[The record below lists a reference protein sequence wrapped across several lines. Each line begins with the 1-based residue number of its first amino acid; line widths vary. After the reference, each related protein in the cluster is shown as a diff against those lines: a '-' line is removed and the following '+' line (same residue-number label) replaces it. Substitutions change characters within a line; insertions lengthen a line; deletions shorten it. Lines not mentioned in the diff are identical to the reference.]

1 MPYQDVARYVS
12 TNETLKQT
20 KMSDDRWQNKYR
32 IESAR
37 ATWHDYDGGSYFITI
52 CTKDR
57 EHFFGE
63 IVDGEM
69 VLSDIGKY
77 ADEQFNNV
85 SSHYPYAEIPS
96 WTIMPNHL
104 HAIVVISACRDVARN
119 VSEKPMTDN
128 VACNLSHAESI
139 CSEGD
144 VARYVST
151 DPSDKNEYMAERS
164 PKQGS
169 LAAVI
174 RGLKSATTKYANEK
188 DIYFAWQARFHDH
201 IIRDTSELNR
211 IADYIENNVANWK
224 EDEFYTP

>member
-1 MPYQDVARYVS
+1 
-12 TNETLKQT
+12 
-20 KMSDDRWQNKYR
+20 MSDDRWQNKYR

-37 ATWHDYDGGSYFITI
+37 ADWHDYDGGSYFITI

-63 IVDGEM
+63 IEDGNM
-69 VLSDIGKY
+69 VLSDIGNY
-77 ADEQFNNV
+77 TAEQFQNV
-85 SSHYPYAEIPS
+85 SSHYPYAEIPQ

-104 HAIVVISACRDVARN
+104 HAIVIISACRDVARN
-119 VSEKPMTDN
+119 VSPT
-128 VACNLSHAESI
+128 ESI

-151 DPSDKNEYMAERS
+151 NPTDKNEYMAERS

-174 RGLKSATTKYANEK
+174 RGLKSAVTKYANENE
-188 DIYFAWQARFHDH
+188 IIFAWQPRFHDH
-201 IIRDTSELNR
+201 IVRDTPEMNR

-224 EDEFYTP
+224 DDEFYTP

>member
-1 MPYQDVARYVS
+1 
-12 TNETLKQT
+12 
-20 KMSDDRWQNKYR
+20 MSDDKFQHKYR

-37 ATWHDYDGGSYFITI
+37 ASWHDYDGGSYFITI

-57 EHFFGE
+57 EHYFGE

-85 SSHYPYAEIPS
+85 SSHYPYAEIPL

-119 VSEKPMTDN
+119 VLEKPTAGYA
-128 VACNLSHAESI
+128 ACNVSQTESI
-139 CSEGD
+139 CSDGD

-151 DPSDKNEYMAERS
+151 VFVSRPA
-164 PKQGS
+164 
-169 LAAVI
+169 I
-174 RGLKSATTKYANEK
+174 
-188 DIYFAWQARFHDH
+188 
-201 IIRDTSELNR
+201 
-211 IADYIENNVANWK
+211 VA
-224 EDEFYTP
+224 

>member
-1 MPYQDVARYVS
+1 
-12 TNETLKQT
+12 
-20 KMSDDRWQNKYR
+20 MSDDRWQNKYR

-37 ATWHDYDGGSYFITI
+37 ADWHDYDGGSYFITI

-63 IVDGEM
+63 IEDGGM

-77 ADEQFNNV
+77 VDEQFRNIT
-85 SSHYPYAEIPS
+85 SHYPYADLPL
-96 WTIMPNHL
+96 WTIMPNHV
-104 HAIVVISACRDVARN
+104 HAIVIISACRDVARN
-119 VSEKPMTDN
+119 VSPT
-128 VACNLSHAESI
+128 ESI

-151 DPSDKNEYMAERS
+151 NPTDKNEYMAERS

-174 RGLKSATTKYANEK
+174 RGLKSAVTKYANENE
-188 DIYFAWQARFHDH
+188 ILFAWQPRFHDH
-201 IIRDTSELNR
+201 IVRDTLEMNR

-224 EDEFYTP
+224 DDEFYTP